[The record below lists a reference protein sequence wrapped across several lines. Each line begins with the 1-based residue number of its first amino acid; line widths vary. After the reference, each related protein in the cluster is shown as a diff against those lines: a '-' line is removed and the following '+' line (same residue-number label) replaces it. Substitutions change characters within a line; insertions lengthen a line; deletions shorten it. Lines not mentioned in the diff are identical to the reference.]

1 MIVATAGHIDHGK
14 TLLVRALTGID
25 TDRLPEEKRRG
36 VSIDLGFAYVPLS
49 DDTVLGFVDVPG
61 HERFIRN
68 MLAGVT
74 GIDFAL
80 LVVAADDGPMPQ
92 TEEHL
97 AILDLLGVTC
107 GAVALTK
114 VDRVDA
120 DRLAAAREEVEI
132 LLHGSGLEG
141 APVFPVSGLT
151 GAGVPALRAALEA
164 AASGHVRSR
173 AGGGFRLAVDRVF
186 TLPGAGLVVTGTVFS
201 GTVRSGDRMLLSPA
215 GTEVRVRTIHAQNR
229 PAEQGRA
236 GERCALNL
244 TGAGLHHSQVHR
256 GDWVLDPALHAP
268 TGRIDALVRVQKT
281 EARPLAHW
289 TPVHVHLGAAG
300 LPGRIAVL
308 EGKAIAP
315 GERGLVQLVLDAP
328 VAAVNGDRL
337 VLRDQSAQRTVGGGT
352 VVDIFPPLRGRAR
365 PDRLAFLRAME
376 LSDDDA
382 ALAALLAASPA
393 GVALDRFQAC
403 RNLTAREAE
412 SLYHRFDMVKLG
424 RPEAPLGFATDR
436 FAAIRQAVRDA
447 LQDWHRRHPDTPA
460 RAEAALRRDLRL
472 SPVVFEAALLEL
484 IRDGTVVRE
493 GMGVRAKSHRA
504 AMAAADLA
512 LWDRVRERLEAV
524 LDDGGLRP
532 PRVRE
537 IAEETGIDLKVL
549 EALLARAARLGLVHK
564 VADNRYFLPAN
575 LLRLGEVAEAMAA
588 SAPNAQFDAKD
599 YRDRTDLGR
608 TVTIEVLEYFDKA
621 GLTRRTG
628 EGRRVVRT
636 AASVFGV
643 R

>member
-49 DDTVLGFVDVPG
+49 DETVLGFVDVPG

-97 AILDLLGVTC
+97 AILDLLGVTR

-114 VDRVDA
+114 IDRVDT
-120 DRLAAAREEVEI
+120 DRLASAREEVEI
-132 LLHGSGLEG
+132 LLHGSGLENT
-141 APVFPVSGLT
+141 PVFPVSGLT
-151 GAGVPALRAALEA
+151 GAGVPTLRAALERA
-164 AASGHVRSR
+164 AGEHVRSR
-173 AGGGFRLAVDRVF
+173 AEGGFRLAVDRVF
-186 TLPGAGLVVTGTVFS
+186 TLSGAGLVVTGTAFS
-201 GTVRSGDRMLLSPA
+201 GVVRPGDRLLLSPSGQEA
-215 GTEVRVRTIHAQNR
+215 RVRTIHAQNR
-229 PAEQGRA
+229 PAERGLA

-244 TGAGLHHSQVHR
+244 TGQGLHHSQVHR
-256 GDWVLDPALHAP
+256 GDWVVDPALHAP
-268 TGRIDALVRVQKT
+268 TQRIDALIRVQKT
-281 EARPLAHW
+281 EPRPLAHW
-289 TPVHVHLGAAG
+289 TPVHVHMGAAG
-300 LPGRIAVL
+300 LTGRVAVL
-308 EGKAIAP
+308 EGKSIPP
-315 GERGLVQLVLDAP
+315 GAEGLVQLVLDTP
-328 VAAVNGDRL
+328 LSAVNGDRL
-337 VLRDQSAQRTVGGGT
+337 VLRDQSAQRTVGGGG
-352 VVDIFPPLRGRAR
+352 VVDVFPPLRGRAKPER
-365 PDRLAFLRAME
+365 IAFLRAMQPQ
-376 LSDDDA
+376 SHAA
-382 ALAALLAASPA
+382 ALEALLAASPS
-393 GVALDRFQAC
+393 GVALDRFQIC
-403 RNLTAREAE
+403 RNLTAKEADD
-412 SLYHRFDMVKLG
+412 LYSRFTMVKLG
-424 RPEAPLGFATDR
+424 RPEAPLGFAAER

-460 RAEAALRRDLRL
+460 RAEAALRRELHL
-472 SPVVFEAALLEL
+472 SPVVFEAALLDL
-484 IRDGTVVRE
+484 IREGTVVRE

-504 AMAAADLA
+504 AMAAGDMAVWNL
-512 LWDRVRERLEAV
+512 VRERLEAV
-524 LDDGGLRP
+524 LEEGGLRP

-537 IAEETGIDLKVL
+537 IAEETGIELRTL
-549 EALLARAARLGLVHK
+549 EGLLARAARLGLAHK
-564 VADNRYFLPAN
+564 VADNRYFLPIN

-588 SAPNAQFDAKD
+588 EAPNGQFDAKD

-628 EGRRVVRT
+628 EGRRVVKA
-636 AASVFGV
+636 AASVFAAD
-643 R
+643 

>member
-14 TLLVRALTGID
+14 TLLVRALTGVD

-49 DDTVLGFVDVPG
+49 DDTVLGFIDVPG

-97 AILDLLGVTC
+97 AILDLLGVTH

-114 VDRVDA
+114 IDRVDA

-132 LLHGSGLEG
+132 LLHGSGLED

-151 GAGVPALRAALEA
+151 GDGVPALRAALERA
-164 AASGHVRSR
+164 AAEHVQSR
-173 AGGGFRLAVDRVF
+173 ADGGFRLAVDRVF
-186 TLPGAGLVVTGTVFS
+186 TLSGAGLVVTGTAFS
-201 GTVRSGDRMLLSPA
+201 GAVRPGDRLLLSPSGIEA
-215 GTEVRVRTIHAQNR
+215 RVRTIHAQNR
-229 PAEQGRA
+229 PAERGLA

-244 TGAGLHHSQVHR
+244 TGQGLHHSQVHR
-256 GDWVLDPALHAP
+256 GDWVVDPVLHAP
-268 TGRIDALVRVQKT
+268 GQRIDALLRVQKT
-281 EARPLAHW
+281 ESRPLAHW

-300 LPGRIAVL
+300 LTGRVAVL
-308 EGKAIAP
+308 EGKTIEP
-315 GERGLVQLVLDAP
+315 GEQGLVQLVLDAP

-337 VLRDQSAQRTVGGGT
+337 VLRDQSAQRTIGGGR
-352 VVDIFPPLRGRAR
+352 VIDVFPPLRGRAKPER
-365 PDRLAFLRAME
+365 IAFLRAMQPR
-376 LSDDDA
+376 DHGA
-382 ALAALLAASPA
+382 ALAALLVDSHA
-393 GVALDRFQAC
+393 GVPLDRFQTC
-403 RNLTAREAE
+403 RNLTAKEAE
-412 SLYHRFDMVKLG
+412 GLYSRFAMVKLG
-424 RPEAPLGFATDR
+424 RPEAPLGFSTER
-436 FAAIRQAVRDA
+436 FAAIRLAVRDA

-460 RAEAALRRDLRL
+460 RAESALRRELHL
-472 SPVVFEAALLEL
+472 SPVVFEAALLDL
-484 IRDGTVVRE
+484 IREGAVVRE
-493 GMGVRAKSHRA
+493 GTGVRGKSHRA
-504 AMAAADLA
+504 AMAAGDMAIWNL
-512 LWDRVRERLEAV
+512 VRERLETV
-524 LDDGGLRP
+524 LEEGSLRP

-537 IAEETGIDLKVL
+537 LAEETGIELRTL
-549 EALLARAARLGLVHK
+549 EGLLARAARLGLAHK
-564 VADNRYFLPAN
+564 VADNRYFLPLN
-575 LLRLGEVAEAMAA
+575 LLRLGEVAETMAA
-588 SAPNAQFDAKD
+588 EAANGQFDAKD

-628 EGRRVVRT
+628 EGRRVVKT
-636 AASVFGV
+636 AAAVFGGE
-643 R
+643 